1 MLFLFKAV
9 FAWIYAHSDFYVL
22 TWTKR
27 ANLCS
32 DGQVFTLTSRV
43 FTLIYFPGKYALNFG
58 SKGAK
63 WKNAK
68 GGGCNYAHLEENRS
82 KSIII
87 NNSDE
92 HLYWCFFRGCR
103 YTLCVYIYIMC
114 VYVFAILLYHL
125 QGCYCLRHSHSTTI
139 IVHLWQIPGCD
150 ILADLVDGLCFW
162 GAIWQDLG
170 ATCPTIAYPKSV
182 FDSGWGWLGITP
194 KKKGRSVSKMKRH
207 RMDKRAARTRSPKFG
222 ASWKKSL
229 ALRRPRVPMPQV
241 KHSWAAR

>member
-1 MLFLFKAV
+1 MFWRTSL
-9 FAWIYAHSDFYVL
+9 YA
-22 TWTKR
+22 
-27 ANLCS
+27 
-32 DGQVFTLTSRV
+32 
-43 FTLIYFPGKYALNFG
+43 YFPGIYTHLFSGKIRSEFWFKRRKVEKCQGRWVQLCSFG
-58 SKGAK
+58 GKPLK
-63 WKNAK
+63 KHN
-68 GGGCNYAHLEENRS
+68 H
-82 KSIII
+82 KSFRWAFI
-87 NNSDE
+87 
-92 HLYWCFFRGCR
+92 LVFFSRMQV
-103 YTLCVYIYIMC
+103 YTMCIYIYIMC